1 MNKLITLFLVF
12 MIIISLFSLFIT
24 FTQEVLSLS
33 SIPEDPYF
41 IGARYSSDSRLR
53 ATSVSAIIRVPNGPF
68 ELSHYIYIH
77 YYVLLNVHNY
87 NPNNPYRP
95 QYWYQ
100 LGIDGAFTVIGGT
113 YDYYKD
119 DFYPCNNSGYPL
131 SAGYYKFTIKME
143 GMKVVFTVEQLTSS
157 GNIVIWS
164 CPQRYAL
171 SPYLV
176 LDSGYSVFEE
186 VRANQTYEIMPAYS
200 FYFTSLSTN
209 NIPEFNWSPFRVT
222 NNPKTSPIPPNA
234 MATIM
239 DNNVLI
245 QNYYNRKQFRNCGL
259 GETPFSSV
267 SATGGSSKNIF
278 LITWRSISGRIN
290 IGQVTY
296 KDPVDLNSK
305 YFMRCET
312 LATLNEYTS
321 SVPAI
326 TYSPYTGKYYLA
338 WRGYDDKIYVMQ
350 SFDGRIW
357 FNKVTLNEFT
367 RNRPSLTV
375 GDSYIYLAW
384 VDLNGKINII
394 RSQDGTRWTNKITL
408 NEVTSRPVGIA
419 YLAYPFNSLV
429 VAWVGSDNR
438 INIIKYSL
446 SRGEWYDRVTL
457 NERSWSGLSLTVISD
472 PYTGLTGY
480 TLYLVW
486 REGDILNSI
495 RSGASDLGRRWG
507 FKMVFDESRIAEP
520 FIASNDDKLF
530 VTYSSSD
537 YIFLLRTTR

>member
-1 MNKLITLFLVF
+1 

-24 FTQEVLSLS
+24 FTQEVPSLS

-41 IGARYSSDSRLR
+41 VGARYSSDSRLR

-87 NPNNPYRP
+87 DPNNLYNP

-100 LGIDGAFTVIGGT
+100 FGIDGAFTVIGGT
-113 YDYYKD
+113 YDKRNVNDPYD
-119 DFYPCNNSGYPL
+119 DVFHLCNNSGYPL
-131 SAGYYKFTIKME
+131 SAGYYKFTIRME

-186 VRANQTYEIMPAYS
+186 VRADQTYEIMPAYS

-209 NIPEFNWSPFRVT
+209 NLPEFNWSPFRAT

-245 QNYYNRKQFRNCGL
+245 QNYYNRKQFSNCGL

-278 LITWRSISGRIN
+278 LITWRGIFGRIN

-350 SFDGRIW
+350 PFDGRIC
-357 FNKVTLNEFT
+357 
-367 RNRPSLTV
+367 LT
-375 GDSYIYLAW
+375 
-384 VDLNGKINII
+384 K
-394 RSQDGTRWTNKITL
+394 
-408 NEVTSRPVGIA
+408 
-419 YLAYPFNSLV
+419 
-429 VAWVGSDNR
+429 
-438 INIIKYSL
+438 
-446 SRGEWYDRVTL
+446 
-457 NERSWSGLSLTVISD
+457 
-472 PYTGLTGY
+472 
-480 TLYLVW
+480 
-486 REGDILNSI
+486 
-495 RSGASDLGRRWG
+495 
-507 FKMVFDESRIAEP
+507 
-520 FIASNDDKLF
+520 
-530 VTYSSSD
+530 
-537 YIFLLRTTR
+537 